1 MTGGENVQAAQEYI
15 TGLVA
20 RRIAKLPEVRYVTLP
35 TMTSLVLV
43 NKFILFSVPN
53 WNYAAGSLRTPL
65 SSDSLAHIHEILF
78 IGPCPSREGPCIVL

>member
-1 MTGGENVQAAQEYI
+1 MIGGENVQAAQEYI

-53 WNYAAGSLRTPL
+53 
-65 SSDSLAHIHEILF
+65 
-78 IGPCPSREGPCIVL
+78 